1 MRGVSKRKAN
11 PLIDSRAVR
20 IAREALDEVGEGGV
34 GKHIGVAGM
43 GRNVATHRFEAE
55 MPGYPGWEWQAVL
68 ACAEGSRYVTV
79 NEVALVPGGEALQPP
94 EWVPYEDRVR
104 PGDLGPGD
112 LMPPAVD
119 DSRLDGDKLSKSGLD
134 DAKKRWRT
142 ERGPNTD
149 MAAKARLQCR
159 TCAFYVQLLTTMASA
174 PMSTRRTV
182 GWCTRAMAAVHI
194 RRRACGKKRPR
205 RWLSMMKSPSSRIL
219 KSRIKAAHLWRKTR
233 CT

>member
-1 MRGVSKRKAN
+1 MRWGR
-11 PLIDSRAVR
+11 
-20 IAREALDEVGEGGV
+20 GV

-119 DSRLDGDKLSKSGLD
+119 DSRLDGDNLSTSGGRRQEAL
-134 DAKKRWRT
+134 AHRVRPEYGYGGQGAT
-142 ERGPNTD
+142 AMPHLCVLC
-149 MAAKARLQCR
+149 AADGELRRLRQ
-159 TCAFYVQLLTTMASA
+159 
-174 PMSTRRTV
+174 
-182 GWCTRAMAAVHI
+182 
-194 RRRACGKKRPR
+194 
-205 RWLSMMKSPSSRIL
+205 
-219 KSRIKAAHLWRKTR
+219 
-233 CT
+233 

>member
-119 DSRLDGDKLSKSGLD
+119 DSRLDGDKLSKSGLE

-142 ERGPNTD
+142 EFGPNTD

-159 TCAFYVQLLTTMASA
+159 TCAFYVQLLDNYGVCANEYSA
-174 PMSTRRTV
+174 DGRVVHSRYGCGAHSQTRVREE
-182 GWCTRAMAAVHI
+182 
-194 RRRACGKKRPR
+194 
-205 RWLSMMKSPSSRIL
+205 
-219 KSRIKAAHLWRKTR
+219 KTPEVAFDDEKPIFQDFEIED
-233 CT
+233 

>member
-94 EWVPYEDRVR
+94 EWVPYEPWMIPAWTGKPCLNPAWKTPRSAGAPSSARIRIWR
-104 PGDLGPGD
+104 P
-112 LMPPAVD
+112 
-119 DSRLDGDKLSKSGLD
+119 
-134 DAKKRWRT
+134 
-142 ERGPNTD
+142 
-149 MAAKARLQCR
+149 
-159 TCAFYVQLLTTMASA
+159 
-174 PMSTRRTV
+174 
-182 GWCTRAMAAVHI
+182 
-194 RRRACGKKRPR
+194 RRACN
-205 RWLSMMKSPSSRIL
+205 
-219 KSRIKAAHLWRKTR
+219 AAPVRFM
-233 CT
+233 

>member
-79 NEVALVPGGEALQPP
+79 NEVALVPGGEALQAPD
-94 EWVPYEDRVR
+94 WVPYSERLL

-112 LMPPAVD
+112 IMELSPDDDRVTD
-119 DSRLDGDKLSKSGLD
+119 DSFSRDAVTFTGRETKRYLTVTGLE

-142 ERGPNTD
+142 GDFGPNSEFAEK
-149 MAAKARLQCR
+149 AALSCR
-159 TCAFYVQLLTTMASA
+159 SCAFYIPLGQPVGEHFGICANEYSADGHVVASSYGCGA
-174 PMSTRRTV
+174 HSDTTV
-182 GWCTRAMAAVHI
+182 GE
-194 RRRACGKKRPR
+194 
-205 RWLSMMKSPSSRIL
+205 
-219 KSRIKAAHLWRKTR
+219 
-233 CT
+233 